1 MLSRL
6 KPRLRKLGALAG
18 AALHDPRRRG
28 LDLTFVDPCY
38 WLIDRLNRDSVILDF
53 GLGCDADFSQ
63 AMVKRFG
70 MTSHGFD
77 PTRRHHPALRDV
89 AAQSGG
95 RFVLHEAAIGGRAGT
110 LTFHESK
117 DNVSGSL
124 SADHPNILHDRTES
138 YEVRV
143 VTVPDAIAMTPAKR
157 VDLIKMDIEGPEYE
171 VLRSL
176 PDDLLRSV
184 PQWLVDFH
192 HDMLPG
198 VTFAETRRVA
208 RRFRS
213 LGFGVYT
220 RDAVNFLFFQP

>member
-6 KPRLRKLGALAG
+6 KPRVRKLGALAD

-38 WLIDRLNRDSVILDF
+38 WLINRVTRDSVILDF

-63 AMVKRFG
+63 AMIARFG
-70 MTSHGFD
+70 LTSHGYD
-77 PTRRHHPALRDV
+77 PTRRHHPELRKV
-89 AAQSGG
+89 AGRSNG
-95 RFVLHEAAIGGRAGT
+95 RFVLHEAAIGVRPGT

-124 SADHPNILHDRTES
+124 SADHPNIRHDRTES

-143 VTVPDAIAMTPAKR
+143 VTVPDAIAATPNGRA
-157 VDLIKMDIEGPEYE
+157 DLVKMDIEGPEYDVLNSLSDE
-171 VLRSL
+171 VI
-176 PDDLLRSV
+176 RSV

-192 HDMLPG
+192 HDLLPG
-198 VTFAETRRVA
+198 VTFAHTRAVA
-208 RRFRS
+208 RRFRA
-213 LGFGVYT
+213 LGFGVYS
-220 RDAVNFLFFQP
+220 RDAINVLFYRP